1 MYTKIQEMKAQ
12 GFSQYRTAN
21 AKIHGAT
28 RKVPA
33 EVFKQERD
41 YLKPVPITEN
51 CVNACV
57 RRTLRKDNTIIYNSN
72 RRTFRPLLP
81 SRLLTWAIPWF
92 SRPLTS

>member
-1 MYTKIQEMKAQ
+1 MYTKRQEMKAQ

-57 RRTLRKDNTIIYNSN
+57 RRTFFYSRCLINTARKS
-72 RRTFRPLLP
+72 
-81 SRLLTWAIPWF
+81 
-92 SRPLTS
+92 